1 MKKHEYGKWIQQLVP
16 SLVGLILF
24 ILSIWAIQQELAKYS
39 PQEILVSLKAI
50 SDQRLFTASILMLM
64 NYLMLTGYDTLAM
77 VYIQGSLD
85 YKKTAFVGFMSYA
98 ISNSVGLALLSG
110 SAIRY
115 RFYAHW
121 GLSNRQIASI
131 IGFCNLSFWL
141 GLLTV
146 GGITFLIDP
155 LQVPSFLRLPFA
167 YVLKGVSGAWMI
179 PRVLWFVYVSR
190 RTLSRRRTDWGTGDV
205 NTFWI

>member
-1 MKKHEYGKWIQQLVP
+1 MNNSGKWIQQIAP

-50 SDQRLFTASILMLM
+50 SDQRLLSAIALMLI
-64 NYLMLTGYDTLAM
+64 NYVMLTAYDTLAM

-85 YKKTAFVGFMSYA
+85 YRKTAFVGFMSYA

-121 GLSNRQIASI
+121 GLYCLSASFTGNGVI
-131 IGFCNLSFWL
+131 SVFGWVYSRLA
-141 GLLTV
+141 GLL
-146 GGITFLIDP
+146 F
-155 LQVPSFLRLPFA
+155 
-167 YVLKGVSGAWMI
+167 
-179 PRVLWFVYVSR
+179 
-190 RTLSRRRTDWGTGDV
+190 
-205 NTFWI
+205 